1 MSIFDSD
8 TIQDYITEC
17 VFLNQSV
24 EADGYGGY
32 TTTWTEG
39 APFDAVITENNST
52 EAQVAGIAHK
62 TTFYGVKVERNVPL
76 QFHSVFKR
84 KKDGKVF
91 RIRVAD
97 SMNTP
102 TFSPMD
108 LKQLEAEEY
117 TPTEETP

>member
-1 MSIFDSD
+1 MSIFESD
-8 TIQDYITEC
+8 TIQDYLTGC
-17 VFLNQSV
+17 VFLNPAV
-24 EADGYGGY
+24 MPDGYGGY
-32 TTTWTEG
+32 ITTWTEG
-39 APFDAVITENNST
+39 APFDAVITENSTT
-52 EAQVAGIAHK
+52 EAVVAGIAHK

-84 KKDGKVF
+84 VKDGKVF